1 MISGN
6 KYEATDMLEWGE
18 KKNTLV
24 VLQKSTMQLTRKYE
38 LLAYHNYIQFL
49 K

>member
-1 MISGN
+1 MISGI
-6 KYEATDMLEWGE
+6 KFEATEMREWE